1 MHTEAI
7 ELTGDTYRDALT
19 ELGELAASRDYAD
32 DAYTDAL
39 LAREEEYPT
48 GLDVPPTEFAVAIP
62 HADPDHVDEAAV
74 LVGLPVSP
82 ISFRRMDD
90 PDEAIA
96 VELVVLLLVTDT
108 DGYATFLGNLT
119 TLFQDEEFA
128 RLTRERDGEGLCD
141 LITDRCL

>member
-1 MHTEAI
+1 
-7 ELTGDTYRDALT
+7 
-19 ELGELAASRDYAD
+19 
-32 DAYTDAL
+32 
-39 LAREEEYPT
+39 
-48 GLDVPPTEFAVAIP
+48 
-62 HADPDHVDEAAV
+62 VDEAAV